1 MTMKIRE
8 ITDCLEQLSPLD
20 HAEDFDNVGLLVGDA
35 NAEVTGILV
44 SLDCLESIVDEAIAK
59 SCNLI
64 VCFHPILFKGLKKI
78 NGSNYVER
86 TVIKAIKNDI
96 GIYAMAA
103 VVLELLD
110 REKHPDT
117 YNPDWDSVDVVS
129 LPGISALQAGSSAA
143 GAILGHDFC
152 TISLSDLLTP
162 WEVIEQRIHAAGQG
176 DFVIAFYNPVSVRR
190 DWQLDSARDILVEY
204 RPENTPVCLG
214 RNLTRDNQSLEF
226 ISLGELDTA
235 NVDMF
240 TCVMVGNGES
250 RIIETPGGRKMYT
263 PRGYQRK
270 MN

>member
-1 MTMKIRE
+1 MST
-8 ITDCLEQLSPLD
+8 LY
-20 HAEDFDNVGLLVGDA
+20 
-35 NAEVTGILV
+35 LV
-44 SLDCLESIVDEAIAK
+44 SAGPGNPELVTPASINALDASTDVVAYGLYLELLGPAVANKHRHELPLGEEI
-59 SCNLI
+59 
-64 VCFHPILFKGLKKI
+64 
-78 NGSNYVER
+78 ER
-86 TVIKAIKNDI
+86 ARLALDLAASGKTVSLVSSGDI

-176 DFVIAFYNPVSVRR
+176 DFVVAFYNPVSMRR
-190 DWQLDSARDILVEY
+190 DWQLNSARDILVEY
-204 RPENTPVCLG
+204 RPESTPVCLG
-214 RNLTRDNQSLEF
+214 KNLTRDNQSLEF
-226 ISLGELDTA
+226 ISLGELDAA